1 MFMKKITL
9 GKSYGMYN
17 SAPNNEVIQVAL
29 MEQPPNI
36 KLLHLHLQHSSLH
49 YFPLFSAH
57 LNAGSDNHMMTFFS
71 SKRNGLVTISQR
83 GLSSKQQQQVQS
95 GKPRQM
101 SFPPVHSSS
110 HSPRT
115 GNRILLL
122 RLGIP
127 KCHLFKTWFFY
138 HVILFCFTTTPILPY
153 LNLASGI
160 SHIVRNPNF
169 RHNNIYRSSN
179 IQTYESSDLIF
190 KYRQQ
195 TSSVRHKKMT
205 CTK

>member
-57 LNAGSDNHMMTFFS
+57 LNVGSDNHMMTFFS

-83 GLSSKQQQQVQS
+83 GLSSIQQQQVQS

-127 KCHLFKTWFFY
+127 KYVTYFHMIFLSCDFILFYHYTHFALFKFSKWDLT
-138 HVILFCFTTTPILPY
+138 H
-153 LNLASGI
+153 
-160 SHIVRNPNF
+160 H
-169 RHNNIYRSSN
+169 
-179 IQTYESSDLIF
+179 QESEL
-190 KYRQQ
+190 QAQ
-195 TSSVRHKKMT
+195 
-205 CTK
+205 